1 VTSPKDRLIVALDVP
16 TAIEAQEIVY
26 ELGDSVSIYKVGLQL
41 FTSEGPQFVS
51 ELVNSGRKVFLDLKL
66 HDIPNT
72 VAGAVKA
79 AAELGVHMLTVHAAG
94 GSKMLKEA
102 VAAAKSGTDHP
113 IILGVTVLTSFSRA
127 DLEESGVATGVS
139 NQVQHLAKLAEA
151 AGCGGVVTSPQEAA
165 SLRAM
170 LGPDLAIVT
179 PGIRPSGSNAQDQSR
194 IATPAAAI
202 RAGASHLVVGRPIT
216 ASENRNRA
224 AAAILE
230 EIESAI
236 DTEMAGSRPA

>member
-1 VTSPKDRLIVALDVP
+1 VTSAKDHLIVALDVP

-79 AAELGVHMLTVHAAG
+79 AAELGVHMLTVHASG

-102 VAAAKSGTDHP
+102 VAAGKSGTDHP
-113 IILGVTVLTSFSRA
+113 IILAVTVLTSFSPA
-127 DLEESGVATGVS
+127 DLDESGVAAGMS
-139 NQVQHLAKLAEA
+139 NQVQNLAKLAQA
-151 AGCGGVVTSPQEAA
+151 AGCGGVVSSPQEAA

-179 PGIRPSGSNAQDQSR
+179 PGIRPSGSSAQDQSR
-194 IATPAAAI
+194 IATPSAAI
-202 RAGASHLVVGRPIT
+202 RAGTSHLVVGRPIT

-224 AAAILE
+224 AVAILE
-230 EIESAI
+230 EIQSALE
-236 DTEMAGSRPA
+236 TEMAGSRPA